1 MLDID
6 SIRNT
11 LTTNLNEVKSE
22 GIDIDINVN
31 VISEDNGKFNVQVH
45 DSSVTLEE
53 GNLDNADITVGFVNK
68 DVMIDMF
75 TKGANPMSLVLKGQ
89 MTFNG
94 DMGKGKSIKGLFVK
108 WKF

>member
-1 MLDID
+1 MLDIN

-11 LTTNLNEVKSE
+11 LTTNLNEEKSQ
-22 GIDIDINVN
+22 GVDIDINVN
-31 VISEDNGKFNVQVH
+31 VINEDNGKFNKPRNH
-45 DSSVTLEE
+45 DNAVTVND
-53 GNLDNADITVGFVNK
+53 GNLDKADNPVGFVNK

-75 TKGANPMSLVLKGQ
+75 TQGANPMSLVLKGQ

-108 WKF
+108 

>member
-1 MLDID
+1 MLDIN

-11 LTTNLNEVKSE
+11 LTTNLNEEKSQ
-22 GIDIDINVN
+22 GVDIDINVN
-31 VISEDNGKFNVQVH
+31 VINEDNGKFNVQVH
-45 DSSVTLEE
+45 DNAVTVND
-53 GNLDNADITVGFVNK
+53 GNLDKADITVGFVNK

-75 TKGANPMSLVLKGQ
+75 TQGANPMSLALKGQ

-108 WKF
+108 

>member
-11 LTTNLNEVKSE
+11 LTTNLNETKSE
-22 GIDIDINVN
+22 GVDIDINVN
-31 VISEDNGKFNVQVH
+31 VISEANGKFNVQVH
-45 DSSVTLEE
+45 DSTVTVDD
-53 GNLDNADITVGFVNK
+53 GNLDKADITVGFVNK

-75 TKGANPMSLVLKGQ
+75 TKGANPMSLVMSGK

-94 DMGKGKSIKGLFVK
+94 DMAKGKSIKGLFVK
-108 WKF
+108 E

>member
-1 MLDID
+1 MLDIN

-11 LTTNLNEVKSE
+11 LTTNLNVEKSQ
-22 GIDIDINVN
+22 GVDIDINVN
-31 VISEDNGKFNVQVH
+31 VINEDNGKFNVQVH
-45 DSSVTLEE
+45 DNAVTVND
-53 GNLDNADITVGFVNK
+53 GNLDKADITVGFVNK

-75 TKGANPMSLVLKGQ
+75 TQGANPMSLVLKGQ

-108 WKF
+108 